1 MSSGVYALLGVA
13 VYAIAIFGLVA
24 VRDRGPEERFAREL
38 GTGKRE
44 KRTLMET
51 LERRLGPAGAK
62 LVKRFQLDNPAR
74 REKVRQRIDAAGRP
88 GGLTVERYAYR
99 KGAII
104 VVCGALAIFTLL
116 LGTWLSALALA
127 VLGLFA
133 FDAWLS
139 GTARR
144 RQEAIDRA
152 LPDFLDILAV
162 CVSAGIAFRPALA
175 RVAEASEGPVREE
188 MQLVLRQIALGAPRR
203 DAFEAL
209 RQRNTSDGI
218 GTFVTAVQQAE
229 ELGVPLTDALVDLAR
244 DMRQEAFQ
252 RARQRAQKA
261 TPRVSVVTTAV
272 IAPGAVIIIIASLF
286 ASVDFSVLR

>member
-1 MSSGVYALLGVA
+1 VNGLYGLLGLAVYLVA
-13 VYAIAIFGLVA
+13 VMGVVM
-24 VRDRGPEERFAREL
+24 VRDRGLAWRFEQEL
-38 GTGKRE
+38 GGDDDE
-44 KRTLMET
+44 RTSLIEV
-51 LERRLGPAGAK
+51 LERRLGPAGAP
-62 LVKRFQLDNPAR
+62 LVRNIQLEHPNR

-88 GGLTVERYAYR
+88 GGLSVERYAYR
-99 KGAII
+99 KGAFL
-104 VVCGALAIFTLL
+104 VLGVGLALLAAIS
-116 LGTWLSALALA
+116 GSWLSAVALLF
-127 VLGLFA
+127 LGACA
-133 FDAWLS
+133 FDAWLH

-144 RQEAIDRA
+144 RQEAIERA

-175 RVAEASEGPVREE
+175 RVAEASEGPLREE

-209 RQRNTSDGI
+209 RMRNTSDGV

-244 DMRQEAFQ
+244 DMCQEAFQ
-252 RARQRAQKA
+252 RARRRAQKA

-272 IAPGAVIIIIASLF
+272 IAPGAVIIILAGLL
-286 ASVDFSVLR
+286 ANVDLSPIK

>member
-1 MSSGVYALLGVA
+1 VNGGLLALLGLV
-13 VYAIAIFGLVA
+13 VYAIAIVGIIL
-24 VRDRGPEERFAREL
+24 VRDEGLAWRFEREL
-38 GTGKRE
+38 GAGEEPRRSLFE
-44 KRTLMET
+44 R
-51 LERRLGPAGAK
+51 LERRLGPAGAPLVRK
-62 LVKRFQLDNPAR
+62 LQLEDPKR
-74 REKVRQRIDAAGRP
+74 REKLRRRIEAAGRP
-88 GGLTVERYAYR
+88 GGLTVERYANR
-99 KGAII
+99 KGALL
-104 VVCGALAIFTLL
+104 VVCG
-116 LGTWLSALALA
+116 GLALFALLSGTIVSA
-127 VLGLFA
+127 VALVILGLFA
-133 FDAWLS
+133 LDAWIS

-162 CVSAGIAFRPALA
+162 CVSAGIAFRPALS

-209 RQRNTSDGI
+209 RERNPSEGI

-272 IAPGAVIIIIASLF
+272 IAPGAVIIILASLF
-286 ASVDFSVLR
+286 ATVDLSPLR

>member
-1 MSSGVYALLGVA
+1 VNGGYALLGML
-13 VYAIAIFGLVA
+13 VYAIAIAGVVL
-24 VRDRGPEERFAREL
+24 VRDRGLAWRFEREL
-38 GTGKRE
+38 GGGEE
-44 KRTLMET
+44 KRRTL
-51 LERRLGPAGAK
+51 LEMLEQRVGPAGAPLVRK
-62 LVKRFQLDNPAR
+62 LQLEDPKRRD
-74 REKVRQRIDAAGRP
+74 KVRQRIEAAGRP

-99 KGAII
+99 KGALM
-104 VVCGALAIFTLL
+104 VVGGGLALFALLSGTLVSAFALAF
-116 LGTWLSALALA
+116 LG
-127 VLGLFA
+127 VFA

-144 RQEAIDRA
+144 RQDAIERA

-175 RVAEASEGPVREE
+175 RVSEASEGPVREE
-188 MQLVLRQIALGAPRR
+188 MRLVLRQIALGASRR

-209 RQRNTSDGI
+209 RQRNTSDGV

-261 TPRVSVVTTAV
+261 APRVSVVTTAV
-272 IAPGAVIIIIASLF
+272 IAPGALIIILASLF
-286 ASVDFSVLR
+286 ASVDLGALK

>member
-1 MSSGVYALLGVA
+1 MNGGYALLGML
-13 VYAIAIFGLVA
+13 VYAIAIAGVVL
-24 VRDRGPEERFAREL
+24 VRDRGLAWRFEREL
-38 GTGKRE
+38 GGGEE
-44 KRTLMET
+44 KRRTL
-51 LERRLGPAGAK
+51 LEMLEQRVGPAGAPLVRK
-62 LVKRFQLDNPAR
+62 LQLEDPKRRD
-74 REKVRQRIDAAGRP
+74 KVRQRIEAAGRP

-99 KGAII
+99 KGALM
-104 VVCGALAIFTLL
+104 VVGGGLALFALLSGTLVSAFALAF
-116 LGTWLSALALA
+116 LG
-127 VLGLFA
+127 VFA

-144 RQEAIDRA
+144 RQDAIERA

-175 RVAEASEGPVREE
+175 RVSEASEGPVREE
-188 MQLVLRQIALGAPRR
+188 MRLVLRQIALGASRR

-209 RQRNTSDGI
+209 RQRNTSDGV

-261 TPRVSVVTTAV
+261 APRVSVVTTAV
-272 IAPGAVIIIIASLF
+272 IAPGALIIILASLF
-286 ASVDFSVLR
+286 ASVDLGALK

>member
-1 MSSGVYALLGVA
+1 VSGLYALLGVL
-13 VYAIAIFGLVA
+13 VYAIAIAGAVM
-24 VRDRGPEERFAREL
+24 VRDRGLAWRFEREL
-38 GTGKRE
+38 GSGERKRRSLVE
-44 KRTLMET
+44 V
-51 LERRLGPAGAK
+51 LERRLGPAGAA
-62 LVKRFQLDNPAR
+62 LIRRVQLDSPKR
-74 REKVRQRIDAAGRP
+74 RERLRQRIDSAGRP

-99 KGAII
+99 KGAIL
-104 VVCGALAIFTLL
+104 VLCGGLALFTLL
-116 LGTWLSALALA
+116 LGSVISAVALLF
-127 VLGLFA
+127 LGAFA

-139 GTARR
+139 GSARR
-144 RQEAIDRA
+144 RQDAIDRA

-175 RVAEASEGPVREE
+175 RVAEASEGPVQEE

-209 RQRNTSDGI
+209 RQRNTSDGVS
-218 GTFVTAVQQAE
+218 TFVTAVQQAE

-272 IAPGAVIIIIASLF
+272 IAPGAVIIILASLF
-286 ASVDFSVLR
+286 ASVDLSPLR

>member
-1 MSSGVYALLGVA
+1 VNGGLLALLGLV
-13 VYAIAIFGLVA
+13 VYAIAIVGVIL
-24 VRDRGPEERFAREL
+24 VRDRGLAWRFEREL
-38 GTGKRE
+38 GAGDEPR
-44 KRTLMET
+44 RTLFET
-51 LERRLGPAGAK
+51 LERRLGPVGAPLVRK
-62 LVKRFQLDNPAR
+62 LQLEDPRR
-74 REKVRQRIDAAGRP
+74 REKLRRRIEAAGRP
-88 GGLTVERYAYR
+88 GGLTVERYADR
-99 KGAII
+99 KGALL
-104 VVCGALAIFTLL
+104 VVCG
-116 LGTWLSALALA
+116 GLALFALLSGTIVSA
-127 VLGLFA
+127 VALVILGLFA
-133 FDAWLS
+133 LDAWIS

-162 CVSAGIAFRPALA
+162 CVSAGIAFRPALS
-175 RVAEASEGPVREE
+175 RVSEASEGPVREE
-188 MQLVLRQIALGAPRR
+188 MQLVLRQIALGASRR

-209 RQRNTSDGI
+209 RERNTSDGVA
-218 GTFVTAVQQAE
+218 TFVTAVQQAE

-286 ASVDFSVLR
+286 ATVDLSPLR